1 MYIPPLPLC
10 VAEIGELK
18 VNLEMFSHPS
28 TYWPCK
34 LWNLWSK
41 LFCWRMFVNHH
52 LHGRLTLPKT
62 NSKSPFSKKP
72 QSSNHFSAEGFTDLS
87 GKIMDAQVPKREG
100 IWDSSQQKK
109 YFLSLSSANDS
120 KINCWLGIPTH
131 AGDFS
136 RKPCS
141 SKKRY
146 LFRLPVWGWLIT
158 FPWIPSKAK
167 SFIFLWVSPLGS
179 LNRTASLDL
188 GHCVQL
194 QVCGWQRQAWKNM
207 AFNLHKKIRGL
218 GVCVCVCVL
227 CHAFQ
232 IWGWS

>member
-120 KINCWLGIPTH
+120 KINRWLGIPTICWR
-131 AGDFS
+131 FF
-136 RKPCS
+136 KKTFFLQKKVLVQTS
-141 SKKRY
+141 S
-146 LFRLPVWGWLIT
+146 LGMTT
-158 FPWIPSKAK
+158 FPGIQGKILQFPVRVPHLEAWTALLRWILA
-167 SFIFLWVSPLGS
+167 I
-179 LNRTASLDL
+179 
-188 GHCVQL
+188 
-194 QVCGWQRQAWKNM
+194 
-207 AFNLHKKIRGL
+207 AFNFRSVGGKGKPGKTWRSTCTKKNRGL
-218 GVCVCVCVL
+218 GVCVCVVSCFPDL
-227 CHAFQ
+227 
-232 IWGWS
+232 GWS

>member
-18 VNLEMFSHPS
+18 LNLEMFSHPS

-100 IWDSSQQKK
+100 IWDSSKQKK

-120 KINCWLGIPTH
+120 KINRWLGIPTH

-136 RKPCS
+136 RKLSP
-141 SKKRY
+141 SKKKY
-146 LFRLPVWGWLIT
+146 LFRSDFQFGDDMSRDPN
-158 FPWIPSKAK
+158 
-167 SFIFLWVSPLGS
+167 
-179 LNRTASLDL
+179 LNPT
-188 GHCVQL
+188 
-194 QVCGWQRQAWKNM
+194 
-207 AFNLHKKIRGL
+207 
-218 GVCVCVCVL
+218 
-227 CHAFQ
+227 
-232 IWGWS
+232 